1 MPHQISVFAENK
13 PGKIERVSKVLADCG
28 VNIRAFT
35 LSDAGDYGIIK
46 LLVDKPSDGEAC
58 LKNAGLTASLKEVI
72 AIKLVDKP
80 GGLAEIASVLNTS
93 SINVEDAYG
102 FITAKGKEA
111 VFIFQVSNIAHAE
124 SLLKSKGLQLLTDNE
139 LYMI

>member
-13 PGKIERVSKVLADCG
+13 PGKIERVSQILADCG

-46 LLVDKPSDGEAC
+46 LLVDRPVDGETC

-80 GGLAEIASVLNTS
+80 GGLAEIAAVLNTS

-102 FITAKGKEA
+102 FITEKGKQA
-111 VFIFQVSNIAHAE
+111 VFIFQVSNTSHAE
-124 SLLKSKGLQLLTDNE
+124 SLLREKGLQLLTDNE